1 MVSKKEAFQFFQKH
15 GYNHPE
21 VCKLEEIKVNK
32 MFEDM
37 KKAGTY
43 IEEEEEAPVQPEPEP
58 EPEPESTE

>member
-43 IEEEEEAPVQPEPEP
+43 IEEENDPVQPEPEP
-58 EPEPESTE
+58 EPEPESTK

>member
-37 KKAGTY
+37 IKAGTY

-58 EPEPESTE
+58 EPESTE